1 MEGEML
7 RYSRNKNLMSDEEI
21 ILLSQKKVCV
31 LGLGGLG
38 GYIVEMLS
46 RIGVGSLTLVD
57 GDVFDET
64 NLNRQLFSSMN
75 NLGSSKALEAEK
87 RVKGIN
93 PLTKVI
99 PVYEFVDSS
108 NAMKIIANH
117 DVIVDALDSIDL
129 RKYIAK
135 VCTELNLPLVHG
147 AIAGWYGQVA
157 TIYPNDTTLD
167 ILYPKDIKKGI
178 EKELGNP
185 SFTPALVASIQVSE
199 VIKLLLNRGD
209 LLRNSFMIID
219 LYTNDIEVIKTK

>member
-1 MEGEML
+1 ML
-7 RYSRNKNLMSDEEI
+7 RYSRNKNLMSDDEI
-21 ILLSQKKVCV
+21 TLLSQKKVCV

-99 PVYEFVDSS
+99 PVYEFIDSS

-167 ILYPKDIKKGI
+167 ILYPKDIKRGI

-209 LLRNSFMIID
+209 LLRNSFMMID

>member
-1 MEGEML
+1 ML
-7 RYSRNKNLMSDEEI
+7 RYSRNKNLMSDDEI

-87 RVKGIN
+87 RVRGIN

-99 PVYEFVDSS
+99 PVYEFIDSS
-108 NAMKIIANH
+108 NAMKIIAT
-117 DVIVDALDSIDL
+117 IKAID
-129 RKYIAK
+129 RHPFSYSSSSDG
-135 VCTELNLPLVHG
+135 VFS
-147 AIAGWYGQVA
+147 
-157 TIYPNDTTLD
+157 
-167 ILYPKDIKKGI
+167 LYQSNGCFDFISH
-178 EKELGNP
+178 
-185 SFTPALVASIQVSE
+185 SFLSP
-199 VIKLLLNRGD
+199 
-209 LLRNSFMIID
+209 F
-219 LYTNDIEVIKTK
+219 

>member
-1 MEGEML
+1 
-7 RYSRNKNLMSDEEI
+7 MSDDEI
-21 ILLSQKKVCV
+21 TLLSQKKVCV

-167 ILYPKDIKKGI
+167 ILYPKDIKRGI

-209 LLRNSFMIID
+209 LLRNSFMMID

>member
-1 MEGEML
+1 ML
-7 RYSRNKNLMSDEEI
+7 RYSRNKNLMSDDEI
-21 ILLSQKKVCV
+21 TLLSQKKVCV

-75 NLGSSKALEAEK
+75 NLGNSKALEAEK

-129 RKYIAK
+129 RKSIARA
-135 VCTELNLPLVHG
+135 CTELNLPLVHG

-167 ILYPKDIKKGI
+167 ILYPKDIKRGI

-209 LLRNSFMIID
+209 LLRNSFMMID

>member
-1 MEGEML
+1 
-7 RYSRNKNLMSDEEI
+7 
-21 ILLSQKKVCV
+21 
-31 LGLGGLG
+31 
-38 GYIVEMLS
+38 
-46 RIGVGSLTLVD
+46 
-57 GDVFDET
+57 
-64 NLNRQLFSSMN
+64 MN

-129 RKYIAK
+129 RKSIAK

-157 TIYPNDTTLD
+157 TIYPNHTTLD
-167 ILYPKDIKKGI
+167 ILYPKDIKRGI
-178 EKELGNP
+178 RKRARKSIVYASTC
-185 SFTPALVASIQVSE
+185 SFDSSE
-199 VIKLLLNRGD
+199 
-209 LLRNSFMIID
+209 
-219 LYTNDIEVIKTK
+219 

>member
-1 MEGEML
+1 ML
-7 RYSRNKNLMSDEEI
+7 RYSRNKNLMSDDEI

-64 NLNRQLFSSMN
+64 YLNRQLFSSMN
-75 NLGSSKALEAEK
+75 NLGSPKALEAEK

-99 PVYEFVDSS
+99 PVYEFIDSS

-167 ILYPKDIKKGI
+167 ILYPKDIKRGI

-209 LLRNSFMIID
+209 LLRNSFMMID

>member
-1 MEGEML
+1 ML
-7 RYSRNKNLMSDEEI
+7 RYSRNKNLMSDDEI

-87 RVKGIN
+87 RVTGNN

-167 ILYPKDIKKGI
+167 ILYPKDIKRGI

-209 LLRNSFMIID
+209 LLRNSFMMID

>member
-1 MEGEML
+1 ML
-7 RYSRNKNLMSDEEI
+7 RYSRNKNLMSDDEI
-21 ILLSQKKVCV
+21 TLLSQKKVCV

-87 RVKGIN
+87 RVRGIN

-135 VCTELNLPLVHG
+135 ACTELNLPLVHG

-167 ILYPKDIKKGI
+167 ILYPKDIKRGI

-209 LLRNSFMIID
+209 LLRNSFMMID

>member
-1 MEGEML
+1 M
-7 RYSRNKNLMSDEEI
+7 
-21 ILLSQKKVCV
+21 SQKKVCV

-167 ILYPKDIKKGI
+167 ILYPKDIKRGI

-209 LLRNSFMIID
+209 LLRNSFMMID

>member
-1 MEGEML
+1 ML
-7 RYSRNKNLMSDEEI
+7 RYSRNKNLMSDDEI
-21 ILLSQKKVCV
+21 TLLSQKKVCV

-75 NLGSSKALEAEK
+75 NLGNSKALEAEK

-99 PVYEFVDSS
+99 PVYEFIDSS

-129 RKYIAK
+129 RKSIAK

-167 ILYPKDIKKGI
+167 ILYPKDIKRGI

-209 LLRNSFMIID
+209 LLRNSFMMID

>member
-1 MEGEML
+1 ML
-7 RYSRNKNLMSDEEI
+7 RYSRNKNLMSDDEI

-99 PVYEFVDSS
+99 PVYEFIDSS

-167 ILYPKDIKKGI
+167 ILYPKDIKRGI

-209 LLRNSFMIID
+209 LLRNSFMMID

>member
-1 MEGEML
+1 ML
-7 RYSRNKNLMSDEEI
+7 RYSRNKNLMSDDEI

-167 ILYPKDIKKGI
+167 ILYPKYIKRGI

-209 LLRNSFMIID
+209 LLRNSFMMID

>member
-1 MEGEML
+1 ML
-7 RYSRNKNLMSDEEI
+7 RYSRNKNLMSDDEI

-75 NLGSSKALEAEK
+75 NLGNSKALEAEK

>member
-1 MEGEML
+1 ML
-7 RYSRNKNLMSDEEI
+7 RYSRNKNLMSDDEI

-64 NLNRQLFSSMN
+64 NLNRQLFSSVN

-167 ILYPKDIKKGI
+167 ILDPKDIKRGI

-209 LLRNSFMIID
+209 LLRNSFMMID

>member
-1 MEGEML
+1 ML
-7 RYSRNKNLMSDEEI
+7 RYSRNKNLMSDDEI

-75 NLGSSKALEAEK
+75 NLGSPKALEAEK

-135 VCTELNLPLVHG
+135 ACTELNLPLVHG

-167 ILYPKDIKKGI
+167 ILYPKDIKRGI

-209 LLRNSFMIID
+209 LLRNSFMMID

>member
-1 MEGEML
+1 ML
-7 RYSRNKNLMSDEEI
+7 RYSRNKNLMSDDEI

-75 NLGSSKALEAEK
+75 NLGNSKALEAEK

-129 RKYIAK
+129 RKSIARA
-135 VCTELNLPLVHG
+135 CTELNLPLVHG

-167 ILYPKDIKKGI
+167 ILYPKDIKRGI

-209 LLRNSFMIID
+209 LLRNSFMMID

>member
-1 MEGEML
+1 ML
-7 RYSRNKNLMSDEEI
+7 RYSRNKNLMSDDEI

-167 ILYPKDIKKGI
+167 ILYPKDIKRGI

-199 VIKLLLNRGD
+199 VIKLLLNR
-209 LLRNSFMIID
+209 
-219 LYTNDIEVIKTK
+219 

>member
-1 MEGEML
+1 ML
-7 RYSRNKNLMSDEEI
+7 RYSRNKNLMSDDEI
-21 ILLSQKKVCV
+21 TLLSQKKVCV

-99 PVYEFVDSS
+99 PVCEFIDSS
-108 NAMKIIANH
+108 NAMKIITNH

-167 ILYPKDIKKGI
+167 ILYPKDIKRGI

-209 LLRNSFMIID
+209 LLRNSFMMID

>member
-1 MEGEML
+1 ML
-7 RYSRNKNLMSDEEI
+7 RYSRNKNLMSDDEI
-21 ILLSQKKVCV
+21 TLLSQKKVCV

-75 NLGSSKALEAEK
+75 NLGNSKALEAEK

-167 ILYPKDIKKGI
+167 ILYPKDIKRGI

-209 LLRNSFMIID
+209 LLRNSFMMID

>member
-1 MEGEML
+1 ML
-7 RYSRNKNLMSDEEI
+7 RYSRNKNLMSDDEI

-108 NAMKIIANH
+108 NAMKIIADH

-167 ILYPKDIKKGI
+167 ILYPKDIKRGI

-209 LLRNSFMIID
+209 LLRNSFMMID

>member
-1 MEGEML
+1 ML
-7 RYSRNKNLMSDEEI
+7 RYSRNKNLMSDDEI

-167 ILYPKDIKKGI
+167 ILYPKDIKRGI

-209 LLRNSFMIID
+209 LLRNSFMMID
-219 LYTNDIEVIKTK
+219 L

>member
-1 MEGEML
+1 ML
-7 RYSRNKNLMSDEEI
+7 RYSRNKNLMSDDEI
-21 ILLSQKKVCV
+21 TLLSQKKVCV

-87 RVKGIN
+87 RVRGIN

-99 PVYEFVDSS
+99 PVYEFIDSS

-167 ILYPKDIKKGI
+167 ILYPKDIKRGI

-209 LLRNSFMIID
+209 LLRNSFMMID

>member
-1 MEGEML
+1 ML
-7 RYSRNKNLMSDEEI
+7 RYSRNKNLMSDDEI

-129 RKYIAK
+129 RKSIAK

-167 ILYPKDIKKGI
+167 ILYPKDIKRGI

-209 LLRNSFMIID
+209 LLRNSFMMID

>member
-1 MEGEML
+1 
-7 RYSRNKNLMSDEEI
+7 MSDDEI

-129 RKYIAK
+129 RKSIAK

-167 ILYPKDIKKGI
+167 ILYPKDIKRGI

-209 LLRNSFMIID
+209 LLRNSFMMID

>member
-1 MEGEML
+1 ML
-7 RYSRNKNLMSDEEI
+7 RYSRNKNLMSDDEI
-21 ILLSQKKVCV
+21 TLLSQKKVCV

-157 TIYPNDTTLD
+157 TIYQNDTTLD
-167 ILYPKDIKKGI
+167 ILYPKDIKRGI

-209 LLRNSFMIID
+209 LLRNSFMMID

>member
-1 MEGEML
+1 
-7 RYSRNKNLMSDEEI
+7 MSDDEI

-75 NLGSSKALEAEK
+75 NLGNSKALEAEK

-167 ILYPKDIKKGI
+167 ILYPKDIKRGI

-209 LLRNSFMIID
+209 LLRNSFMMID

>member
-1 MEGEML
+1 ML
-7 RYSRNKNLMSDEEI
+7 RYSRNKNLMSDDEI

-135 VCTELNLPLVHG
+135 ACTELNLPLVHG

-167 ILYPKDIKKGI
+167 ILYPKDIKRGI

-209 LLRNSFMIID
+209 LLRNSFMMID

>member
-1 MEGEML
+1 ML
-7 RYSRNKNLMSDEEI
+7 RYSRNKNLMSDDEI

-75 NLGSSKALEAEK
+75 NLGNSKALEAEK

-167 ILYPKDIKKGI
+167 ILYPKDIKRGI

-209 LLRNSFMIID
+209 LLRNSFMMID

>member
-1 MEGEML
+1 ML
-7 RYSRNKNLMSDEEI
+7 RYSRNKNLMSDDEI

-75 NLGSSKALEAEK
+75 NLGNSKALEAEK

-135 VCTELNLPLVHG
+135 TCTELNLPLVHG

-167 ILYPKDIKKGI
+167 ILYPKDIKRGI

-209 LLRNSFMIID
+209 LLRNSFMMID

>member
-1 MEGEML
+1 ML
-7 RYSRNKNLMSDEEI
+7 RYSRNKNLMSDDEI

-167 ILYPKDIKKGI
+167 ILYPKDIKRGI

-209 LLRNSFMIID
+209 LLRNSFMMID

>member
-1 MEGEML
+1 ML
-7 RYSRNKNLMSDEEI
+7 RYSRNKNLMSDDEI
-21 ILLSQKKVCV
+21 TLLSQKKVCV

-87 RVKGIN
+87 RVRGIN

-129 RKYIAK
+129 RKSIAK

-167 ILYPKDIKKGI
+167 ILYPKDIKRGI

-209 LLRNSFMIID
+209 LLRNSFMMID

>member
-1 MEGEML
+1 ML
-7 RYSRNKNLMSDEEI
+7 RYSRNKNLMSDDEI

-93 PLTKVI
+93 PLTKII

-167 ILYPKDIKKGI
+167 ILYPKDIKRGI

-209 LLRNSFMIID
+209 LLRNSFMMID

>member
-1 MEGEML
+1 ML
-7 RYSRNKNLMSDEEI
+7 RYSRNKNLMSDDEI
-21 ILLSQKKVCV
+21 TLLSQKKVCV

-75 NLGSSKALEAEK
+75 NLGSPKALEAEK

-167 ILYPKDIKKGI
+167 ILYPKDIKRGI

-209 LLRNSFMIID
+209 LLRNSFMMID

>member
-1 MEGEML
+1 ML
-7 RYSRNKNLMSDEEI
+7 RYSRNKNLMSDDEI

-75 NLGSSKALEAEK
+75 NLGNSKALEAEK

-129 RKYIAK
+129 RKSIAK

-167 ILYPKDIKKGI
+167 ILYPKDIKRGI

-209 LLRNSFMIID
+209 LLRNSFMMID

>member
-1 MEGEML
+1 ML
-7 RYSRNKNLMSDEEI
+7 RYSRNKNLMSDDEI

-87 RVKGIN
+87 RVRGIN

-99 PVYEFVDSS
+99 PVYEFIDSS

-167 ILYPKDIKKGI
+167 ILYPKDIKRGI

-209 LLRNSFMIID
+209 LLRNSFMMID

>member
-1 MEGEML
+1 ML
-7 RYSRNKNLMSDEEI
+7 RYSRNKNLMSDDEI
-21 ILLSQKKVCV
+21 TLLSQKKVCV

-87 RVKGIN
+87 RVRGIN

-167 ILYPKDIKKGI
+167 ILYPKDIKRGI

-209 LLRNSFMIID
+209 LLRNSFMMID

>member
-1 MEGEML
+1 ML
-7 RYSRNKNLMSDEEI
+7 RYSRNKNLMSDDEI

-87 RVKGIN
+87 RVRGIN

-167 ILYPKDIKKGI
+167 ILYPKDIKRGI

-209 LLRNSFMIID
+209 LLRNSFMMID

>member
-1 MEGEML
+1 ML
-7 RYSRNKNLMSDEEI
+7 RYSRNKNLMSDDEI

-87 RVKGIN
+87 RVRGIN

-135 VCTELNLPLVHG
+135 ACTELNLPLVHG

-167 ILYPKDIKKGI
+167 ILYPKDIKRGI

-209 LLRNSFMIID
+209 LLRNSFMMID